1 MKWNLDPSHSE
12 VQFKVRHLMITNV
25 TGKIEKFST
34 EVESDDEQFSNAR
47 ISFSA
52 DMSSLSTGDEKRDGH
67 LKAADFFEIEKYPA
81 ISFTSGK
88 LEGEKLNGNLTIKD
102 VTNPVQLDVDFG
114 GVGKDPWG
122 NTKAGFTLTGKIKR
136 SDWNLNWNAALET
149 GGVLISDDVKLA
161 IEIQLVKA

>member
-122 NTKAGFTLTGKIKR
+122 NTKAGFTLNGKIKR

-149 GGVLISDDVKLA
+149 GGVLLSDDVKLA